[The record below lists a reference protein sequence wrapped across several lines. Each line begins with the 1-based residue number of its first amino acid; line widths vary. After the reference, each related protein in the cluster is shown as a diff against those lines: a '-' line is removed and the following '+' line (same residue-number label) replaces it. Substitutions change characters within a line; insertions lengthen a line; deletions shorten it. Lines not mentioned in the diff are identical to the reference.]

1 LGSVHKG
8 LYAWLSKAN
17 PGVTMQTGTQ
27 NGPRQFN
34 PSKLAGKT
42 VSFLLPAGIAETEKY
57 NEKHQSPILELQD
70 RPNHQTLRNRA
81 WQSSFASF

>member
-1 LGSVHKG
+1 LGSAHKG

-17 PGVTMQTGTQ
+17 PGITMQT
-27 NGPRQFN
+27 GPRQFN
-34 PSKLAGKT
+34 PSKLAGNT
-42 VSFLLPAGIAETEKY
+42 VCFLLAVGIVETGKY